1 MGRVLAIDYGKKRIG
16 VAVSDPLGMFATG
29 LETLLNEKN
38 TIPLETI
45 QNTIKEYQVETVVVG
60 LPLHMSGDDSEMS
73 LACRDFAKELE
84 SLTSVKIHLMDE
96 RFTSKI
102 AEQSMQARGLKPSR
116 NKGKIDQTAAM
127 ILLQNYLD
135 GQR

>member
-1 MGRVLAIDYGKKRIG
+1 M
-16 VAVSDPLGMFATG
+16 AVSDPLGMFSTG
-29 LETLLNEKN
+29 LDTLDSGPRSNC
-38 TIPLETI
+38 LEA
-45 QNTIKEYQVETVVVG
+45 IKSVVQEYQVETVVVG

-73 LACRDFAKELE
+73 LVCREFAKQLE
-84 SLTSVKIHLMDE
+84 SETNVAVHLLDE